1 MELQTEIWIIFCLCA
16 VAHIFYGI
24 GKRKGIG
31 QTLDYLKADGQ
42 IDFDED

>member
-1 MELQTEIWIIFCLCA
+1 MDWQTEIWIAFSLCA